1 MEKAYSKSFKK
12 DFAISGTDKVCQKV
26 FTIRVTFKNFYI
38 SLVDPLFRYCCAVW
52 GFCGLAEIQQ
62 LQKLQSLAV
71 RIITGSSDDAP
82 CKPLIKDLGWKAIEA
97 LILYELQIIVY
108 KSRNGLV
115 GQYLY
120 NMLVANSSDSSYKLG
135 NTATDLKLP
144 KKNSSNGQKCF
155 SYNGAK
161 KWNSLLTESK
171 LAPSLASFKK
181 PLVHMR

>member
-1 MEKAYSKSFKK
+1 MYQPTIKK
-12 DFAISGTDKVCQKV
+12 
-26 FTIRVTFKNFYI
+26 
-38 SLVDPLFRYCCAVW
+38 L
-52 GFCGLAEIQQ
+52 
-62 LQKLQSLAV
+62 
-71 RIITGSSDDAP
+71 IIIIIIII
-82 CKPLIKDLGWKAIEA
+82 IKDLGWKAIEA

-135 NTATDLKLP
+135 NAATDLKLP

-181 PLVHMR
+181 PLAHMR